1 MPPTCHVQS
10 HLPAGSRRPRAAI
23 MPVSTGSRLTD
34 SAQCSPWLTLQ
45 FSDAGAQFGKN
56 FIHRPR
62 QRTVERPARRIL
74 MASAAKF
81 GGNRRHI
88 HFALAAQTEP
98 NTLAALADEVLE

>member
-62 QRTVERPARRIL
+62 QRTVERHARRIL
-74 MASAAKF
+74 MRSEEHTSELQSL
-81 GGNRRHI
+81 RH
-88 HFALAAQTEP
+88 LVCR
-98 NTLAALADEVLE
+98 LLLEKKKNKR